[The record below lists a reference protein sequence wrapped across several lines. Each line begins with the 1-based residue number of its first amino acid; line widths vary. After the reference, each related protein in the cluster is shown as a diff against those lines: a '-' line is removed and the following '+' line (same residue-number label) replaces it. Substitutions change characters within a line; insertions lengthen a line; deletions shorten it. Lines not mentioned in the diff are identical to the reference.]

1 MKYNGHRWTLKTLYE
16 TSCSDIPSAPG
27 IYFIWLPDGM
37 EIQFTDQVANHHAPL
52 YPIDVLC
59 DKYMSSKEKRLL
71 YIGKASGKKGLC
83 QRIRQY
89 VKYGWNEAVNH
100 KGGRAIWQI
109 INAEQLV
116 LSYEICEDAVSRE
129 HELLCKFQ
137 EQNHVLPLAN
147 WRPYMLPYLIHK
159 CKKDKTL
166 QRNKRLSENKF
177 FRQPLLHQ
185 QKL

>member
-1 MKYNGHRWTLKTLYE
+1 MKYNGHGWTLKTLYE
-16 TSCSDIPSAPG
+16 TSCSDIPSVPG

-52 YPIDVLC
+52 YPIDILC

-109 INAEQLV
+109 VNAEQLF
-116 LSYEICEDAVSRE
+116 LSYEICEDAVNRE

-147 WRPYMLPYLIHK
+147 WR
-159 CKKDKTL
+159 T
-166 QRNKRLSENKF
+166 
-177 FRQPLLHQ
+177 
-185 QKL
+185 